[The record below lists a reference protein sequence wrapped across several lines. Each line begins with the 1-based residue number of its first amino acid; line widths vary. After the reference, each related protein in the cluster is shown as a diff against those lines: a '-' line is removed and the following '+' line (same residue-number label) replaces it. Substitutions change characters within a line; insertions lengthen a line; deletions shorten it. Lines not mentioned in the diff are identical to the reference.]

1 VNGRHRRTVFGLV
14 LAGLVLWVAGATL
27 GAFADGGS
35 ASASSGSAGSAPLL
49 EIGKAHPAEAVP
61 SLTGNKPIFI
71 LCLGSDARPGEPL
84 EGERTD
90 SIHILAINPAKKRA
104 SLVGFP
110 RDSWVNIPGHGMD
123 KINAALT
130 YGGPTLTTK
139 VIEDLTGIHMDYYAI
154 TGFGGMEA
162 MIDGVHGLTIDV
174 PTDMHDQYSKAD
186 FNAGVQHLNGHDV
199 LAFSRDRHSL
209 PNGDFG
215 RSENQGLVFIS
226 TLEQFR
232 KEFAKDPAELL
243 AYVSSGMQYLQT
255 DLPLSEVIS
264 LAFTATTINP
274 KNVSNA
280 VVPAH
285 VGMQGAESIVNIDP
299 SAKALYNDLKNDG
312 ILQKDYKTPTL

>member
-1 VNGRHRRTVFGLV
+1 
-14 LAGLVLWVAGATL
+14 
-27 GAFADGGS
+27 
-35 ASASSGSAGSAPLL
+35 
-49 EIGKAHPAEAVP
+49 
-61 SLTGNKPIFI
+61 
-71 LCLGSDARPGEPL
+71 
-84 EGERTD
+84 
-90 SIHILAINPAKKRA
+90 
-104 SLVGFP
+104 
-110 RDSWVNIPGHGMD
+110 
-123 KINAALT
+123 
-130 YGGPTLTTK
+130 
-139 VIEDLTGIHMDYYAI
+139 
-154 TGFGGMEA
+154 

-232 KEFAKDPAELL
+232 KEFAKDPAILL
-243 AYVSSGMQYLQT
+243 SYVSSGMQNLTT

-274 KNVSNA
+274 KNVSNV

-285 VGMQGAESIVNIDP
+285 VGMAGAESIVNIDP

-312 ILQKDYKTPTL
+312 ILQKNYKTPTL

>member
-1 VNGRHRRTVFGLV
+1 VFGLV

-27 GAFADGGS
+27 GAFSSDGAANASS
-35 ASASSGSAGSAPLL
+35 ASAGNAPLL

-71 LCLGSDARPGEPL
+71 LCLGSDARPGQPL

-90 SIHILAINPAKKRA
+90 SIHILAINAAKKRA

-232 KEFAKDPAELL
+232 KEFAKDPASLL
-243 AYVSSGMQYLQT
+243 AYVSSGMQNLET

-312 ILQKDYKTPTL
+312 ILQKDYKTPAL